1 MKRKDKATTE
11 SVFKSAATKKLME
24 KPVFRVMVD
33 ERKELLK
40 IAEEIEKKRK
50 EQCISQSALA
60 KITQIPQEELSRI
73 ERGKRNITL
82 ETYFRIIRGLGY
94 KAEIKYHKIHVPH
107 STHA

>member
-1 MKRKDKATTE
+1 
-11 SVFKSAATKKLME
+11 ME

-107 STHA
+107 STQA